1 MATSRRTRTTP
12 RKRPIQARSK
22 ETVEALLEA
31 TARVLVKHGYDGL
44 STNRVAEQAGVSIGS
59 LYQYFPSKEAL
70 VAELLEKYSVHFQT
84 LVIGMLANDE
94 DRSPRAVAKTIVR
107 AMVELKRTNPKLA
120 RVLREQIPRVG
131 RMNRYE
137 ENLARIV
144 EATTAFLT
152 ANEHALRVRDIRS
165 AAFVVVHAVEAATH
179 QGVIEEDYDPET
191 LIEDVTDMVTRYL
204 LRDA

>member
-1 MATSRRTRTTP
+1 MATPRRTRTTP
-12 RKRPIQARSK
+12 RKRPQQARSK
-22 ETVEALLEA
+22 DTVEALLEA

-70 VAELLEKYSVHFQT
+70 VAELLEKYSVHFQE
-84 LVIGMLANDE
+84 LVIGMLASE
-94 DRSPRAVAKTIVR
+94 DRSPRAVAKAIVR
-107 AMVELKRTNPKLA
+107 AMVELKRQNPKLA

-144 EATTAFLT
+144 EATTLFLT
-152 ANEHALRVRDIRS
+152 AHASTLRVRDIRS

-179 QGVIEEDYDPET
+179 QGVIEEDYDPDT
-191 LIEDVTDMVTRYL
+191 LIEDITDMVSRYL
-204 LRDA
+204 FRDA

>member
-1 MATSRRTRTTP
+1 MATPRRTRTTP
-12 RKRPIQARSK
+12 RKRPRQARSK

-70 VAELLEKYSVHFQT
+70 VAELLEKYSVHFQE
-84 LVIGMLANDE
+84 LVIGMLASDQ
-94 DRSPRAVAKTIVR
+94 DRSPRTVAKAIVR

-144 EATTAFLT
+144 EATTLFLGG
-152 ANEHALRVRDIRS
+152 HASTLRVRDIRS
-165 AAFVVVHAVEAATH
+165 AAFVVVHAVEAVTH

-191 LIEDVTDMVTRYL
+191 LIDDVTDMVSRYL
-204 LRDA
+204 FRDA

>member
-1 MATSRRTRTTP
+1 MATPRRTRTTP
-12 RKRPIQARSK
+12 RKRPRQARSI

-70 VAELLEKYSVHFQT
+70 VAELLEKYSVHFQE
-84 LVIGMLANDE
+84 LVIGMLASDQ
-94 DRSPRAVAKTIVR
+94 DRSPRTVAKAIVR

-144 EATTAFLT
+144 EATTLFLGG
-152 ANEHALRVRDIRS
+152 HASTLRVRDIRS
-165 AAFVVVHAVEAATH
+165 AAFVVVHAVEAVTH

-191 LIEDVTDMVTRYL
+191 LIDDVTDMVSRYL
-204 LRDA
+204 FRDA

>member
-1 MATSRRTRTTP
+1 MATTKRTRTTP
-12 RKRPIQARSK
+12 RKRPRQARSI
-22 ETVEALLEA
+22 ETVDALLEA

-70 VAELLEKYSVHFQT
+70 VAELLEKYSVHFQA
-84 LVIGMLANDE
+84 LVLGMLTSAQDH
-94 DRSPRAVAKTIVR
+94 SPRAVAKAIVR

-152 ANEHALRVRDIRS
+152 THADALRVRDIRS
-165 AAFVVVHAVEAATH
+165 AAFVVVHAVESATH